1 MSDTN
6 NVIIER
12 LKAIEKRSN
21 RGTPYWMAR
30 EIMGVLEY
38 KDWRDFLEVV
48 QRAKASCEN
57 AGNFVAN
64 HFVLV
69 PELVEIGSGAKR
81 QRDNF
86 ALSKYACYLIA
97 MNGDTAKPEIATAQ
111 AYFVE
116 QTYRQESQEQLSDAE
131 RRLLQRE
138 RVIDANRKLGGAAK
152 EAGVRSKMF
161 GIFQD
166 EGYKGLYGGIGVKA
180 IKQKKGIAE
189 KDNLLES
196 HRPKRNFGSKAL
208 RVNSVRLRH
217 TTRSARKYAK
227 PSRISAAQC
236 LKSSLLS
243 RR

>member
-189 KDNLLES
+189 KDNLLDS
-196 HRPKRNFGSKAL
+196 
-208 RVNSVRLRH
+208 
-217 TTRSARKYAK
+217 
-227 PSRISAAQC
+227 
-236 LKSSLLS
+236 
-243 RR
+243 